1 MDKNKR
7 FQSDDNLPLC
17 RFGPGGEFVTNWSGK
32 KVSKAS
38 HQPIGSVLKTI
49 AQMLD
54 MVITKELLQNS
65 TIEKINLA
73 IQNTDLTVHTENK
86 IDYYKSNESDA
97 STAPGSEADRQL
109 QEEPMLFDNASGTC
123 GPAGHKPNHS
133 FRARRGAKRKRTSFS
148 QSWQGSLF
156 EHYDQSAKVA

>member
-32 KVSKAS
+32 KVSKVS
-38 HQPIGSVLKTI
+38 HRPIGSLLKTI

-54 MVITKELLQNS
+54 AVITEELLQNS

-73 IQNTDLTVHTENK
+73 IQNSDSTINTENK
-86 IDYYKSNESDA
+86 IDFYKPNESNA
-97 STAPGSEADRQL
+97 PAAPGPETDKQL
-109 QEEPMLFDNASGTC
+109 QEEPMLFDHAAGTC
-123 GPAGHKPNHS
+123 RPVGHKPNHS
-133 FRARRGAKRKRTSFS
+133 FRTRRGAKRKRTAFS